1 MARVRT
7 SASQSRVFTLVLVI
21 AVVAVLYLAKEV
33 LIPLALAVL
42 LSFMLAPLVTQL
54 ERRRVPRVPA
64 VVLVVT
70 FTFIVVGV
78 VGYVIATQ
86 LVDLAGN
93 VGEYNTRLSNRVNAL
108 TNPET
113 GPFSGLQSAIRQF
126 NEKLADPRGK
136 SAAKK
141 APAKPGPDPEEPVQ
155 VVLTGNTASSF
166 SYLTVL
172 LTPVMGALVTTGI
185 VIVFTFFMLIGRED
199 LRNRVIRLIGP
210 NQLTLT
216 TQVLDDAARRVSRYL
231 LMQLI
236 VNGSY
241 GLALTLGLFLIG
253 IPNAALWGFLAA
265 LLRYIPYVGPW
276 VAAIFPMTL
285 SLVAFAD
292 ATWSTPLMTAG
303 LFIALELVSNNFL
316 EPILYGSSTGVSTI
330 GILLAAV
337 FWTWLWGPIGLVL
350 ATPITVCIVV
360 LGRHFPQLEFFDVL
374 LSDEPSLEPG
384 ANFYQRLLAG
394 DQTEANKIIE
404 KQLEDKSL
412 LEFYDEVLLPAL
424 GLVEQDKHR
433 GVLDEGKLE
442 FVHESI
448 RELIEDL
455 EDREL
460 TPDAPA
466 EPSGHPSDAVAQQV
480 SSQHCIM
487 CLPARDEADELA
499 AIMLAQ
505 LLTKR
510 GSCAHAASHR
520 SLASELLDQ
529 VAEQNVNI
537 VCVSAVPPF
546 AATHAKYLCKRLRA
560 RFPEIKLV
568 IGLWQTNESGK
579 KSEVLLTSSGADR
592 IFTRLTQALEQI

>member
-1 MARVRT
+1 
-7 SASQSRVFTLVLVI
+7 VFTLVLVI

-108 TNPET
+108 ANPET
-113 GPFSGLQSAIRQF
+113 GPFSGLQSAIRKF

-241 GLALTLGLFLIG
+241 GLALTIGLFLIG

-276 VAAIFPMTL
+276 VAAIVPMTL
-285 SLVAFAD
+285 SLVAFD
-292 ATWSTPLMTAG
+292 DPTWSTPLMTAG
-303 LFIALELVSNNFL
+303 LFIALELASNNFL

-412 LEFYDEVLLPAL
+412 LEFYDDVLLPAL

-568 IGLWQTNESGK
+568 IGLWQSNESGK